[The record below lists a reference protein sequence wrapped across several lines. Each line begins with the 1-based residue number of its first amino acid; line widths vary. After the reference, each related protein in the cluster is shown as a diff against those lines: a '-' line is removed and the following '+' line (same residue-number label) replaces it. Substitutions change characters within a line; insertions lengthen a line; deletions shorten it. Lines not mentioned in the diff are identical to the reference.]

1 VTRFV
6 LDASFAMTWIME
18 VERTPATLKYFDA
31 LTRGE
36 LTAIV
41 PAIWP
46 EEISNV
52 LLSVER
58 SRKLTAAQAAIW
70 IDVLKDLPIEVDQ
83 ALIEESFGEVRL
95 LAQAHGLTA
104 YDARYLHLA
113 IKQGVKLATRDK
125 QLLAAAPKVGV
136 KLVD

>member
-1 VTRFV
+1 
-6 LDASFAMTWIME
+6 MTWIME

-70 IDVLKDLPIEVDQ
+70 IDVLKDIPIEVDQ

-95 LAQAHGLTA
+95 LAQAHGLTS